1 MCNNKKNSY
10 VFPCNLCVLFCT
22 CICTCTFRAE
32 TEVEGAGKLS
42 GQDKALLSAVWIPA
56 VVYALMSDQVDDDN
70 GDKFLNFLSANI
82 QKLSKGSK
90 RSVWQFRRRHLIF

>member
-1 MCNNKKNSY
+1 MKKKTFY
-10 VFPCNLCVLFCT
+10 VFPCIFCALFCT

-56 VVYALMSDQVDDDN
+56 VVYALMSDQVDDDD
-70 GDKFLNFLSANI
+70 GDGVLNCQYSEVFLRLKKKWAI
-82 QKLSKGSK
+82 G
-90 RSVWQFRRRHLIF
+90 RHQLIF

>member
-1 MCNNKKNSY
+1 MCKNEKKKTFY
-10 VFPCNLCVLFCT
+10 VFPCIFCALFCT

-56 VVYALMSDQVDDDN
+56 VVYALMSDQVDDDD
-70 GDKFLNFLSANI
+70 GDKFLNFSPNI
-82 QKLSKGSK
+82 QKCLA
-90 RSVWQFRRRHLIF
+90 I

>member
-1 MCNNKKNSY
+1 MAPVTNIRYALAFFVSCFVS
-10 VFPCNLCVLFCT
+10 

-56 VVYALMSDQVDDDN
+56 VVYALMSDQVDDD
-70 GDKFLNFLSANI
+70 GDKFLNFFSANI

-90 RSVWQFRRRHLIF
+90 RSVWQLRRRHLIF

>member
-1 MCNNKKNSY
+1 MFPL
-10 VFPCNLCVLFCT
+10 VFFVSCFVS

-70 GDKFLNFLSANI
+70 GDKFLNFFSANI

>member
-1 MCNNKKNSY
+1 MKKKTFY
-10 VFPCNLCVLFCT
+10 VFPCIFCALFCT

-56 VVYALMSDQVDDDN
+56 VVYALMSDQVDDDD
-70 GDKFLNFLSANI
+70 GDGF
-82 QKLSKGSK
+82 
-90 RSVWQFRRRHLIF
+90 LIFFWQYSDVF

>member
-1 MCNNKKNSY
+1 MCKKKTFY
-10 VFPCNLCVLFCT
+10 AFPCTFLCLVLHFC
-22 CICTCTFRAE
+22 IFRAE

-56 VVYALMSDQVDDDN
+56 VVYALMSDQVDDD
-70 GDKFLNFLSANI
+70 GDKFLNFFSANI

>member
-1 MCNNKKNSY
+1 MFPL
-10 VFPCNLCVLFCT
+10 VFFVSCFVS

-56 VVYALMSDQVDDDN
+56 VVYALMSDQVDDD
-70 GDKFLNFLSANI
+70 GDKFFLPIFRSCLKV
-82 QKLSKGSK
+82 QKEVFGNSEDVILSFKFDPK
-90 RSVWQFRRRHLIF
+90 QFNN

>member
-1 MCNNKKNSY
+1 MCKNKKKTLTFPL
-10 VFPCNLCVLFCT
+10 VFFVSCFVS

-56 VVYALMSDQVDDDN
+56 VVYALMSDQVDDD
-70 GDKFLNFLSANI
+70 GDKFLNFFSANI

>member
-1 MCNNKKNSY
+1 MKKKTFY
-10 VFPCNLCVLFCT
+10 VFPCIFCALFCT

-70 GDKFLNFLSANI
+70 GDKFLNFFSANI